1 MKSVCRLWVLI
12 VAAIVL
18 ASCSSSDE
26 DSSKNKIEETTD
38 AVAQK
43 AIESIKQPIEQA
55 KHARE
60 LVEQH
65 NKKLQEA
72 SKQQQ

>member
-18 ASCSSSDE
+18 AACSSSDE

-43 AIESIKQPIEQA
+43 DIESIKQPIEQA

-65 NKKLQEA
+65 NKKVQEA